1 MTTPPRHA
9 RPFRNGRNRAVRIPR
24 ELELGAGEE
33 SADREDRRPAPKPVR
48 RPSGLAEVLAG
59 LTPLDDAFPAVA
71 DPPTEPEDIF

>member
-9 RPFRNGRNRAVRIPR
+9 RPLRSGRNRAVRIPR
-24 ELELGAGEE
+24 ELELEADEE
-33 SADREDRRPAPKPVR
+33 IANREDRRPAPEPVW

-71 DPPTEPEDIF
+71 DPPAKPEDIF